1 MPPKYRRKTKTGAI
15 SGVVRKVP
23 LTPEQLAANR
33 AEEVKRLNKKRRI
46 QDVYSWLNDIIESKE
61 TPLKDLQEAR
71 EILTKLN
78 TESALMKG
86 DIHHATLGSLE
97 KRTTKILTNATS
109 PSNRFGGQSAVVEG
123 GSRPEFL
130 NKADAEAAANQSSTE
145 YRGEV
150 EVRNRGE
157 FGQQRKVWDDTIS
170 VAADTLEE
178 KNPSLFNNPDGSPKM
193 SKYSWNQ
200 FEGFNK
206 GKSGNLTLKEEWT
219 LSRQMDY
226 GHSGAAG
233 NPAYKYAINWR
244 SNAGPEFALFNRTEG
259 MAETVSEAIET
270 NKKLKANEGLTWT
283 EQNKTRYN
291 KILKELNE
299 LGIKLPE
306 GNLDYWKSLKTRNA
320 APLDIVRDR
329 YHAFTMEGGTGGFQG
344 VLTGK
349 SPTDGRRSAFPAD
362 SKKLDAGGILLA
374 DKALTYR
381 DSNATQVSN
390 PTWIDKTLGNSS
402 DNVIEIINSTTP
414 EQLAAIEKELTL
426 AQNELKRTKQP
437 FTPDKIASVLKR
449 VGGASTLLLL
459 SNIARADGVGGVEK
473 FINGLNLMEA
483 QTVQGDE
490 AISNIPGVQ
499 TVKDLWGGLVNFLNE
514 NVQEVNVGPGGTYQA
529 PVENVGYALDAGQ
542 NVVNPYWDIAAVTGA
557 MMADQP
563 QDVVTEQ
570 QPYYTGSGAQVIDE
584 HDVKVN
590 RGLVRDI
597 WFGNPHND

>member
-157 FGQQRKVWDDTIS
+157 FGQQRKVWDDNIS
-170 VAADTLEE
+170 QAAEILDE
-178 KNPSLFNNPDGSPKM
+178 KQPSFFNNPDGSPKM
-193 SKYSWNQ
+193 SKYSWSQ
-200 FEGFNK
+200 FDGINK

-226 GHSGAAG
+226 GHKGAAG

-244 SNAGPEFALFNRTEG
+244 SNAGPEFTLFNRTEG
-259 MAETVSEAIET
+259 MTETIQEAIET
-270 NKKLKANEGLTWT
+270 NKALKANEGLTWT
-283 EQNKTRYN
+283 DSNKARYN
-291 KILKELNE
+291 KIVKELNE
-299 LGIKLPE
+299 LGITLPE
-306 GNLDYWKSLKTRNA
+306 ENLSYWKSLKTRSSG
-320 APLDIVRDR
+320 PLDRAR
-329 YHAFTMEGGTGGFQG
+329 ESYHNYIKEGGTGTTNDTLSGR
-344 VLTGK
+344 
-349 SPTDGRRSAFPAD
+349 SPTDGRRSAFPSV
-362 SKKLDAGGILLA
+362 SKENAGSILLL
-374 DKALTYR
+374 DRALESR
-381 DSNATQVSN
+381 DSIATQAANGSWAKKN
-390 PTWIDKTLGNSS
+390 LASSS
-402 DNVIEIINSTTP
+402 DNVIEIVNSATP
-414 EQLAAIEKELTL
+414 EQLAAIDKELLL
-426 AQNELKRTKQP
+426 AQKELSSRKIG
-437 FTPDKIASVLKR
+437 FTPANLTRALKS

-459 SNIARADGVGGVEK
+459 SNIAKADGVDGVEK

-499 TVKDLWGGLVNFLNE
+499 AVKDAWGGLVNFLNE

-529 PVENVGYALDAGQ
+529 PVSNVGDALNAGQ
-542 NVVNPYWDIAAVTGA
+542 NVVNPYWDVAAVTGA

-570 QPYYTGSGAQVIDE
+570 QPYYTGPGAQVIDE

-597 WFGNPHND
+597 WFGGNND